1 MPPTIRMRAPGISS
15 DSLHY
20 PDLRFGILLL
30 LFSHRGLPLDPGTFP
45 PYTATAGIEILIHH
59 PSAGHWGNA
68 VALPSKNLLKAVFLL
83 LCLTLSLGC
92 SIASAEGKELPKA
105 KKIILWAWERPEDLS
120 CLDPGR
126 AEIAFLAATI
136 RIQNG
141 RLKFLPRRQLLKLP
155 AQTRRIAVIRIETD
169 RKSEPGPF
177 REEAA
182 EIIGHVAEAVHA
194 DRLQIDFDARVS
206 ERRFYRE
213 LLFAI
218 REKLPE
224 SVPLSITALA
234 SWCMYD
240 RWLAGLPVDEAVPM
254 VFRMG
259 PEGPMILRRLEVD
272 GRFAEPMCR
281 ASIGISTDEPV
292 GRLSKGK
299 RVYVFSPTGWSAEK
313 LSDVYREVEKW
324 Q

>member
-1 MPPTIRMRAPGISS
+1 MAI
-15 DSLHY
+15 
-20 PDLRFGILLL
+20 
-30 LFSHRGLPLDPGTFP
+30 
-45 PYTATAGIEILIHH
+45 
-59 PSAGHWGNA
+59 
-68 VALPSKNLLKAVFLL
+68 PSKNLSKTCFLL
-83 LCLTLSLGC
+83 LFLTLSLGC
-92 SIASAEGKELPKA
+92 SSAYAEGKRLPQTQR
-105 KKIILWAWERPEDLS
+105 IILWAWERPEDLS
-120 CLDPGR
+120 RLDPGK
-126 AEIAFLAATI
+126 AAIAFLAGTI
-136 RIQNG
+136 RIHDG
-141 RLKFLPRRQLLKLP
+141 RLKVFPRRQPLKFP
-155 AQTRRIAVIRIETD
+155 AKTRRIAVIRLETD

-182 EIIGHVAEAVHA
+182 EIIGYVAEAA
-194 DRLQIDFDARVS
+194 RPDRVQIDFDARVS

-218 REKLPE
+218 RKKLPE

-234 SWCMYD
+234 SWCMHD

-259 PEGPMILRRLEVD
+259 PEGPAILRRLEAD
-272 GRFAEPMCR
+272 GGFAESMCR

-292 GRLSKGK
+292 GRLTRGK

-313 LSDVYREVEKW
+313 LSDVYREIEKW